1 MTPTLKKFLKLPV
14 GFKVQTCMFEG
25 YKGEG
30 VLGIIQE
37 DFLKEKLKEAIGRLC
52 L

>member
-1 MTPTLKKFLKLPV
+1 MTPPLKKFLKLSV
-14 GFKVQTCMFEG
+14 GFKTQTCMFEG
-25 YKGEG
+25 YKGGG

-37 DFLKEKLKEAIGRLC
+37 DFLNEELKEAIGRLC